1 MPDLKSVLVIAHLFG
16 VVIGM
21 GAAFTGDNIFFS
33 GLKRRNFSTE
43 TIRFLKLSGKLVW
56 LGLLIMFISGSS
68 MFLLDSGTYLD
79 SSKFLLKMIVVAV
92 IALNGLVFHLKHLK
106 FFERFTGHDIGETE
120 FQKRK
125 FLIFASGGISSV
137 SWISALIL
145 GSLRSIPYTL
155 SQGIL
160 IYLGLLAVAVF
171 SAGLISKFYK

>member
-1 MPDLKSVLVIAHLFG
+1 MDLKTILVIVHLFG
-16 VVIGM
+16 VVVGM

-33 GLKRRNFSTE
+33 GLKRRNFSSD

-56 LGLLIMFISGSS
+56 IGLLIMLLSGVGLFS
-68 MFLLDSGTYLD
+68 LNAERYLD

-106 FFERFTGHDIGETE
+106 FFERFAGHDIGESE

-155 SQGIL
+155 SQGL
-160 IYLGLLAVAVF
+160 MIYLIALGIAILGASF
-171 SAGLISKFYK
+171 ISKFYM

>member
-1 MPDLKSVLVIAHLFG
+1 MDLKTILVIAHLFG
-16 VVIGM
+16 MVVGM

-33 GLKRRNFSTE
+33 GLKRRNFSSD

-56 LGLLIMFISGSS
+56 LGLLIMFIAGISLF
-68 MFLLDSGTYLD
+68 FLNVDRYID
-79 SSKFLLKMIVVAV
+79 SSKFLLKMIVVTV

-106 FFERFTGHDIGETE
+106 FFERFAGQNIGDTE

-125 FLIFASGGISSV
+125 LLIFASGGISSV

-155 SQGIL
+155 SQGVL
-160 IYLGLLAVAVF
+160 IYLGLLIVAVV

>member
-1 MPDLKSVLVIAHLFG
+1 MPDLKSILVIAHLFG
-16 VVIGM
+16 MVMGM
-21 GAAFTGDNIFFS
+21 GSAFVGDSIFFS
-33 GLKRRNFSTE
+33 GLKRRNFSSE

-56 LGLLIMFISGSS
+56 FGLLIMFVTGAALF
-68 MFLLDSGTYLD
+68 FLNVDRYID

-106 FFERFTGHDIGETE
+106 FFERFAGHDIGETE

-160 IYLGLLAVAVF
+160 IYLALLAVAVF
-171 SAGLISKFYK
+171 SAGLISKFVK